1 MQAIHPFLLIYGAA
15 VALTAVP
22 TVVRAQAQPP
32 NFAASARQISFSGY
46 TGEFANDPRY
56 IEARRS
62 MIAKAPQVLE
72 NIYRLTGLYLPQ
84 GWRVNVVFISRPKS
98 GWPYGVTTPV
108 GGNSCRIDF
117 YLLSTF
123 QDRQN
128 PLEVFQH
135 EMMHVMLISWMRLR
149 GGQGADTRAP
159 LWLHEAIATYVGGH
173 GPATV
178 RRYYLMTRNSMKSD
192 DAESIGRK
200 LFNGLGVHSSA
211 IDYAE
216 DYLGFHY
223 IAETW
228 GADVMKQ
235 IIQDIV
241 NLVPWQQAIS
251 RATKLEWKAFAEGAK
266 NFSIAYIKELELEL
280 NQKRRADAGLPQ

>member
-1 MQAIHPFLLIYGAA
+1 MKTIHRLLLFGCGAA
-15 VALTAVP
+15 LFSAISVAAF
-22 TVVRAQAQPP
+22 AQGQPP
-32 NFAASARQISFSGY
+32 QFTESARQISFSSY
-46 TGEFANDPRY
+46 TGEFVNDPRY
-56 IEARRS
+56 IEARRNMTS
-62 MIAKAPQVLE
+62 KAPQVLE

-84 GWRVNVVFISRPKS
+84 GWRVNVVFISRPKG

-108 GGNSCRIDF
+108 GSNSCRIDF

-123 QDRQN
+123 QDRQD

-149 GGQGADTRAP
+149 GGQGADMRAP
-159 LWLHEAIATYVGGH
+159 LWLHESIATYVGGH

-178 RRYYLMTRNSMKSD
+178 RRYYFMTRNSMKSD
-192 DAESIGRK
+192 DAEAIGRK
-200 LFNGLGVHSSA
+200 LFNGLGVHSSP

-228 GADVMKQ
+228 GTDAMKQ
-235 IIQDIV
+235 VIQDIV

-251 RATKLEWKAFAEGAK
+251 RATKLDWKAFAEGAK
-266 NFSIAYIKELELEL
+266 NFSIAYIKELELEM